1 MFLESSLYAMAPS
14 PTAPGS
20 SPAPN
25 PLVSMMPLVIIVA
38 MAYFLLFRPQ
48 MKAQKERTN
57 MMKQLKEGDK
67 VVMVS
72 GVYATVVK
80 VDEAEDI
87 LTLKIAENVNVK
99 AARSAVERM
108 QEVALSKACR
118 GHQTP

>member
-14 PTAPGS
+14 PTAPGA
-20 SPAPN
+20 PAPN

-108 QEVALSKACR
+108 QK
-118 GHQTP
+118 